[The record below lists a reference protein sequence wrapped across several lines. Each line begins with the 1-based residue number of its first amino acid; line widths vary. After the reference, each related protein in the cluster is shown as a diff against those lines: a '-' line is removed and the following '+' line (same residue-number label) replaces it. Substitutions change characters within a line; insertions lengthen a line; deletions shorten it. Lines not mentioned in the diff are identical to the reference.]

1 MACLTSP
8 EVAAL
13 AAKQLNRNTL
23 RAVVAPACLAAVADG
38 AWHTYSL
45 HNIHIYKFLGKR
57 SAFHTYKQGFSRAVR
72 ASRSEFRFYN
82 AAFPLDMALCR
93 HTDFTFSI
101 TLSEMLL
108 SFSFTATVPCFLMAS
123 MIAAAWTECL

>member
-1 MACLTSP
+1 MNCCEETGEERGGAAAVACLTSP

-72 ASRSEFRFYN
+72 ASRSEFRFYDRRV
-82 AAFPLDMALCR
+82 PPR
-93 HTDFTFSI
+93 HGVVQ
-101 TLSEMLL
+101 
-108 SFSFTATVPCFLMAS
+108 AH
-123 MIAAAWTECL
+123 